1 MQQAR
6 ASLPVINLLLT
17 GGADPSSSNLVGSS
31 AQMVARHFRHIVAA
45 ELLRTQ
51 VGQKTVL
58 VRPQQI
64 A

>member
-1 MQQAR
+1 
-6 ASLPVINLLLT
+6 
-17 GGADPSSSNLVGSS
+17 
-31 AQMVARHFRHIVAA
+31 MVARHFRHIVAA